1 VLANIWNVTHDNREV
16 VGNPNVLRFFLPQN
30 FAGTQDQNEKRKM
43 SMVNVA
49 LGSLKYSDE
58 WMGEYPFQS
67 TTP

>member
-1 VLANIWNVTHDNREV
+1 MQRN
-16 VGNPNVLRFFLPQN
+16 
-30 FAGTQDQNEKRKM
+30 GTRDQNEKRKM

-67 TTP
+67 ATPQGW